1 MSVTEVI
8 MPSMGE
14 GVNEA
19 NLTKWLVKEGDLVE
33 KDAPILE
40 VSTDKVDT
48 EITASVKGYIRQLR
62 AKEGETVTVDQVLA
76 LITEDEHTPVDEGTA
91 PAPSVKKPE
100 GANTNAS
107 TAETSSPSQSAP
119 MSPARFE
126 KVAASGPVKSSPLVR
141 KMAKELGI
149 DLLNVTGSG
158 LNGRIT
164 KKDIV
169 AYDSSYVAPSQPQ
182 SSRHN
187 LPELSN
193 RTLTKLGIDGLEYM
207 DGVPVERKPMSR
219 MRQLI
224 ADHMVESVRV
234 SPHVTTVFEID
245 MKRIW
250 DIRESEKRKFEKAE
264 GFKLTFTPFLI
275 HAAVQAI
282 KEHPIVNTSLDGTDI
297 LFKKHINMGCA
308 VAIDDGL
315 IVPVIKNAGEL
326 NLLGIARRLN
336 DLVQRARTK
345 KLKPEDVQGGTFSV
359 TNPGGFGSITSN
371 PIINQPQVAILGIG
385 AIVKRAAVVDDMIA
399 IRPQMMASLTF
410 DHRVIDGEGGAKW
423 LATFKS
429 ILESYSNPF

>member
-19 NLTKWLVKEGDLVE
+19 SLTKWLVKEGDLVE

-48 EITASVKGYIRQLR
+48 EITASAKGYVRQLR
-62 AKEGETVTVDQVLA
+62 AQEGETVTVDQVLA
-76 LITEDEHTPVDEGTA
+76 LITAEKNTPLDKAAKMASKKVPQANRDKSELAKTA
-91 PAPSVKKPE
+91 IA
-100 GANTNAS
+100 
-107 TAETSSPSQSAP
+107 QSAASV
-119 MSPARFE
+119 SPE
-126 KVAASGPVKSSPLVR
+126 KVAKTNGPVKSSPLVR

-149 DLLNVTGSG
+149 DLTNVNGSG

-169 AYDSSYVAPSQPQ
+169 AYDSG
-182 SSRHN
+182 SSTAFSSDQLRSN
-187 LPELSN
+187 LPELSQK
-193 RTLTKLGIDGLEYM
+193 TLTSLGADGLEYM

-264 GFKLTFTPFLI
+264 GFKLTFTHFLV

-336 DLVQRARTK
+336 DLIQRARTK
-345 KLKPEDVQGGTFSV
+345 KLTPADVQGGTFSV

-385 AIVKRAAVVDDMIA
+385 AIVKRATVVDDMIA

-423 LATFKS
+423 LASFKS
-429 ILESYSNPF
+429 ILENYSNPF

>member
-1 MSVTEVI
+1 
-8 MPSMGE
+8 
-14 GVNEA
+14 
-19 NLTKWLVKEGDLVE
+19 
-33 KDAPILE
+33 
-40 VSTDKVDT
+40 
-48 EITASVKGYIRQLR
+48 
-62 AKEGETVTVDQVLA
+62 
-76 LITEDEHTPVDEGTA
+76 
-91 PAPSVKKPE
+91 
-100 GANTNAS
+100 
-107 TAETSSPSQSAP
+107 
-119 MSPARFE
+119 
-126 KVAASGPVKSSPLVR
+126 
-141 KMAKELGI
+141 
-149 DLLNVTGSG
+149 
-158 LNGRIT
+158 
-164 KKDIV
+164 
-169 AYDSSYVAPSQPQ
+169 
-182 SSRHN
+182 
-187 LPELSN
+187 
-193 RTLTKLGIDGLEYM
+193 
-207 DGVPVERKPMSR
+207 
-219 MRQLI
+219 
-224 ADHMVESVRV
+224 
-234 SPHVTTVFEID
+234 VFEID

-297 LFKKHINMGCA
+297 LYKKHINMGCA

-345 KLKPEDVQGGTFSV
+345 KLKPDDVQGGTFSV